1 MILYIEHSSYQIIMA
16 LVQGIHLLAH
26 GNKIDARRI
35 AQDIQQY
42 QRLYIGIGSV
52 YGSGVYAW
60 YRDHLPTD
68 LQTWPQV
75 VFEIDN
81 SRIVPIRKRDGTAL
95 GFFRIPGPAGS
106 YVSIHVL
113 TFANLW

>member
-1 MILYIEHSSYQIIMA
+1 MA

-26 GNKIDARRI
+26 GNKVEARRI
-35 AQDIQQY
+35 SLDIQQH

-52 YGSGVYAW
+52 YGSGAYAW
-60 YRDHLPTD
+60 YSSSLPVHL
-68 LQTWPQV
+68 QAWPQV
-75 VFEIDN
+75 VFEIDD
-81 SRIVPIRKRDGTAL
+81 SRIVPVRKRDGTGL

-106 YVSIHVL
+106 YVRIHVL